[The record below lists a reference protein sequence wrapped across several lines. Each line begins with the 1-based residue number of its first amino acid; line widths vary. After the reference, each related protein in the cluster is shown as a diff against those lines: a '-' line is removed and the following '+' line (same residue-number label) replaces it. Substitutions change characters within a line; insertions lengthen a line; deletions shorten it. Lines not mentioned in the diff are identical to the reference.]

1 MEALHPDLCAGL
13 SVCLKIGYLRVS
25 PVPKDDYHFPSAIAI
40 WGYTLFSDTPFLV
53 VLQYVLLGSAAAK
66 SMVKYGK
73 IIMTDSYEGHFV
85 TD

>member
-25 PVPKDDYHFPSAIAI
+25 PVPKGDYHFPSAIAI

-53 VLQYVLLGSAAAK
+53 VL
-66 SMVKYGK
+66 
-73 IIMTDSYEGHFV
+73 
-85 TD
+85 